1 MEAMSTPDASSEWD
15 LTVPMTTPSCW
26 PSIVATAFASPLQNV
41 RTGRPEMRAGLM
53 GTCRSLSIHVTRCV
67 HVRHLGQEVNN
78 IVILLAGTSKH

>member
-1 MEAMSTPDASSEWD
+1 LAEYRRHGVRIAAADA
-15 LTVPMTTPSCW
+15 
-26 PSIVATAFASPLQNV
+26 